1 MELVPLWRQIDLDSL
16 PSTWKDEAPDAQD
29 QEEDVGK
36 ERRHVN
42 GFAGRLDALD
52 EASSHQEPGE
62 EQGADRGESWGAL
75 QTSEPWHVQLRP
87 VGFQQRN
94 DYSTELSFLG
104 F

>member
-52 EASSHQEPGE
+52 EAGSHQKPGE
-62 EQGADRGESWGAL
+62 EKGADRSEAWGAL
-75 QTSEPWHVQLRP
+75 QTRKSFCDVLVFKMSRQ
-87 VGFQQRN
+87 N
-94 DYSTELSFLG
+94 STRGLLERT
-104 F
+104 